1 MGDPTLNELE
11 RTQAVE
17 EKQLQEKFALVPRN
31 RYRSEESRRK
41 RFSRILLV
49 LIIAAI
55 IIGLLIS

>member
-1 MGDPTLNELE
+1 MGDPTLKELE

-17 EKQLQEKFALVPRN
+17 EKQLQAKFALVPRN
-31 RYRSEESRRK
+31 RYRSEGSRRK
-41 RFSRILLV
+41 RFLPSLLV

>member
-31 RYRSEESRRK
+31 RYRSEGSRRK